1 MSDQVEQWSTKY
13 GRVLPPKDQRKLVQ
27 SVLKGIE
34 LIESFLGGPRERSLT
49 DLVKLTGLPMP
60 TVHRLLGTLE
70 YGGWVDRGAGGGY
83 VLSLRIAELARHV
96 LAGIN
101 LRDQALPVMQT
112 LTKSTG
118 ETSYLVVRESNHA
131 VCIERVES
139 YNMVRV
145 MAWDVGSV
153 LPLYAGAGP
162 LSLLAYQSRAEREQ
176 ILGQGDLELPIG
188 TSTTTQ
194 EVELK
199 LESIRQQ
206 GFSISSEETI
216 PGITSVG
223 APIVD
228 RSGQVIASFSV
239 GGMSTAILGERC
251 EALTTALLDAGLEL
265 SRRLGYQA
273 SYPLPA
279 S

>member
-13 GRVLPPKDQRKLVQ
+13 GRVVPPKDQRKLVQ
-27 SVLKGIE
+27 SVLKSIE
-34 LIESFLGGPRERSLT
+34 LVEAFLGGPRELSLT
-49 DLVKLTGLPMP
+49 DLVKQTGLPMP

-70 YGGWVDRGAGGGY
+70 YAGWIAHGDGGGY

-101 LRDQALPVMQT
+101 LRDQALPVMQA
-112 LTKSTG
+112 LTKTTG
-118 ETSYLVVRESNHA
+118 ETSYLVVREANHA

-162 LSLLAYQSRAEREQ
+162 LSLLAFLPDDERDK
-176 ILGQGDLELPIG
+176 ILGHGELDLPIG
-188 TSTTTQ
+188 TITTRDD
-194 EVELK
+194 VEQK
-199 LESIRQQ
+199 LESVRQH
-206 GFSISSEETI
+206 GVSISSEETI

-223 APIVD
+223 APILD
-228 RSGQVIASFSV
+228 RTGQVIAAFSV
-239 GGMSTAILGERC
+239 GGMSAAILGARRED
-251 EALTTALLDAGLEL
+251 LTSALLDAGLEI
-265 SRRLGYQA
+265 SRRLGYRE
-273 SYPLPA
+273 SYPLPPR
-279 S
+279 